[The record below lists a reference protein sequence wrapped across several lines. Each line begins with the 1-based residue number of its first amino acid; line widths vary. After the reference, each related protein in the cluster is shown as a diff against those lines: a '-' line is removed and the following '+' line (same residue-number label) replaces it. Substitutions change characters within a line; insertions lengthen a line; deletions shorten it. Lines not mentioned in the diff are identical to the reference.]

1 MNPWYGKS
9 AVIVSLVV
17 YIIIRAPHGRRSMK
31 VPIAEDRKGGLEI
44 GLLIGAWL
52 GTTIVPVVWI
62 TTSLFAVAEYTLHPV
77 PYGVGLGMMV
87 LGLWLFYCSHTD
99 LGTNWSVTLQTREEH
114 SLVTTGIYSRI
125 RHPMYS
131 SMFALGVAQALFLPN
146 WIVGPA
152 YLVSF
157 GLLYVFR
164 VRIEERMMLDR
175 FGTEYEDY
183 VQRTGRLIPRL
194 G

>member
-1 MNPWYGKS
+1 
-9 AVIVSLVV
+9 
-17 YIIIRAPHGRRSMK
+17 
-31 VPIAEDRKGGLEI
+31 
-44 GLLIGAWL
+44 
-52 GTTIVPVVWI
+52 
-62 TTSLFAVAEYTLHPV
+62 
-77 PYGVGLGMMV
+77 MV
-87 LGLWLFYCSHTD
+87 LGLWLFYRSHTD

-131 SMFALGVAQALFLPN
+131 AMFALGVAQALFLPN

-175 FGTEYEDY
+175 FGTEYEEY

-194 G
+194 GVRKSVTS

>member
-17 YIIIRAPHGRRSMK
+17 YIIIRAPHGNRSTK

-77 PYGVGLGMMV
+77 PYGVGLAMMV
-87 LGLWLFYCSHTD
+87 LGLWLFYRSHTD

-131 SMFALGVAQALFLPN
+131 AMFALGVAQALFLPN

-175 FGTEYEDY
+175 FGTEYEEY
-183 VQRTGRLIPRL
+183 VQRTGRLIPQL

>member
-17 YIIIRAPHGRRSMK
+17 YIIIRAPHGKRSTK
-31 VPIAEDRKGGLEI
+31 VAIAEDRKGGLEI

-62 TTSLFAVAEYTLHPV
+62 TTSLFVVAEYTLHPV
-77 PYGVGLGMMV
+77 PYGLGLGMMV
-87 LGLWLFYCSHTD
+87 LGLWLFYRSHTD

-131 SMFALGVAQALFLPN
+131 AMFALGVAQALFLPN

-175 FGTEYEDY
+175 FGTEYEEY